1 MTDWLGRAGPVIPL
15 SRGWHAASA
24 ATAAGTSD
32 AFISASRLES
42 LKVNGILAPSLVQEG
57 LPASAQSRF
66 AQGLGSVASE
76 RLPAD
81 TIVAQ
86 FARRVELSPRGS
98 RFRQQNEELEVGP
111 LMVPGRRWPSAAADG
126 GLSMCCGLTG
136 YASGSLQPHDQDDQ
150 SPDRLTHGQ
159 WALVPRYRPLE
170 CSRCQ
175 LYMSR

>member
-42 LKVNGILAPSLVQEG
+42 LKVKGILAPSLVQEG

-66 AQGLGSVASE
+66 RSE
-76 RLPAD
+76 PRGRGEQRLPVD

-86 FARRVELSPRGS
+86 VGRSCGTESERVTVSSTERRGERS
-98 RFRQQNEELEVGP
+98 
-111 LMVPGRRWPSAAADG
+111 GRLWSQADG
-126 GLSMCCGLTG
+126 GQAPPLTVG
-136 YASGSLQPHDQDDQ
+136 Y
-150 SPDRLTHGQ
+150 
-159 WALVPRYRPLE
+159 
-170 CSRCQ
+170 RCVAA
-175 LYMSR
+175 